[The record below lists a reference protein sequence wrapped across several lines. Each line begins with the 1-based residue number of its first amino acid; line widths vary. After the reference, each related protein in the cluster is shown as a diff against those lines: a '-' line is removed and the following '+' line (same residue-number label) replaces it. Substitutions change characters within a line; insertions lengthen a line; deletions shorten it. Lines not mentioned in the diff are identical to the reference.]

1 MNNKLTKEQLLT
13 ALMIKL
19 DQIEYKIE
27 TLQSEFKVFMESHE
41 TIQGPAKPFLNLN
54 SAVFN
59 CQNVTPH
66 CIDGTGPCKCSSPM
80 SIQDSEE
87 FDGAYK

>member
-1 MNNKLTKEQLLT
+1 MSNKLTKEQLLT

-19 DQIEYKIE
+19 DQIEYKVEKLLNMLDISIASGE
-27 TLQSEFKVFMESHE
+27 GLDSLILQRE
-41 TIQGPAKPFLNLN
+41 
-54 SAVFN
+54 
-59 CQNVTPH
+59 
-66 CIDGTGPCKCSSPM
+66 